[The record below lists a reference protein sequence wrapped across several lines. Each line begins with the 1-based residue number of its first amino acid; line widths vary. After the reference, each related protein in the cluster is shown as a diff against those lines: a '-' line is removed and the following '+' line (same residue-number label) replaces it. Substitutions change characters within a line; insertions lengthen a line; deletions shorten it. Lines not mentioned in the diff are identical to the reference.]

1 MAFDDRFDP
10 DEEYWQGPGT
20 RSATDWLRDL
30 RSYQAVCG
38 FGEVPP
44 KTHEP
49 FGPLSQWVQRM
60 RRYADSGNLPFEIAA
75 ELAVMGVPLELD
87 RTKQKT
93 ATTQEDNA
101 FERNLA
107 QLQDWIRAEVTPVAN
122 LTYRESREDTMAR
135 QCYTFLEHMRLKLR
149 QGVLKA
155 EHLKTLRALA
165 LQINGASIMADPDRV
180 PTGH

>member
-20 RSATDWLRDL
+20 RSATEWLRDL

-60 RRYADSGNLPFEIAA
+60 RRYADSGKLPFEIAA

-87 RTKQKT
+87 RAKQKT
-93 ATTQEDNA
+93 AATQEDNS

-122 LTYRESREDTMAR
+122 LAAISPFFTQTAYVGAVRNAQDTWYAGWT
-135 QCYTFLEHMRLKLR
+135 CGLPGGT
-149 QGVLKA
+149 A
-155 EHLKTLRALA
+155 C
-165 LQINGASIMADPDRV
+165 
-180 PTGH
+180 